1 MPSDWDAFV
10 IFISHFNLT
19 ASVFMLYQ
27 IWVYLIWLGLI
38 LKSKLLYILRNI
50 YRTCLDVIFRFEL
63 MFMLS
68 VVSFLLLYVSITRHT
83 KVPGLSSQWQ
93 HVSECMKRSI
103 CSITSHKWI
112 RVPVEMFIRVL
123 SFRNLFRI
131 LWYSRPSIPQI
142 EIKVNSNES
151 LQYDLSFFT
160 TEFISSQLYVRELLR
175 FCRER
180 NVTDV

>member
-1 MPSDWDAFV
+1 
-10 IFISHFNLT
+10 
-19 ASVFMLYQ
+19 MLYQ
-27 IWVYLIWLGLI
+27 IWVYLIWLDLI

-50 YRTCLDVIFRFEL
+50 CRKCLDVIFRFEL
-63 MFMLS
+63 IFILS
-68 VVSFLLLYVSITRHT
+68 VVSFLLLYVSMTCHT

-112 RVPVEMFIRVL
+112 RIPVDTFIREL
-123 SFRNLFRI
+123 SFWNLFRKV
-131 LWYSRPSIPQI
+131 WYSRPSIPQI

-160 TEFISSQLYVRELLR
+160 SEFISSQFYVREQWR